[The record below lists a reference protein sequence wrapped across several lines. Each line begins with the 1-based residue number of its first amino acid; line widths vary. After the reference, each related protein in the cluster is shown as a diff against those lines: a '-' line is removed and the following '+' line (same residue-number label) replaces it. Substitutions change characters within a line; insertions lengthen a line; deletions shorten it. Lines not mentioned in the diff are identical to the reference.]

1 MAEQVTLTRDSWK
14 SAHLDGRY
22 GRVFVITEEIL
33 TDAQGNVVKS
43 RKDRRPI
50 EPDAD
55 ISGEP
60 TVIQQM
66 CNLVRTPEA
75 LARWAADKPQE

>member
-1 MAEQVTLTRDSWK
+1 MSEQVTVTRDAWK
-14 SAHLDGRY
+14 SAELDGRY
-22 GRVFVITEEIL
+22 GRVFIISEEIL
-33 TDAQGNVVKS
+33 IDPEGNVIKS
-43 RKDRRPI
+43 RKSRRPI

-66 CNLVRTPEA
+66 CALVRTPEA
-75 LARWAADKPQE
+75 LARWAAEQE